1 VCPAR
6 ANAIATCVLGACGS
20 ICAAGFADCDGDSTN
35 GCEVDT
41 RSSDA
46 HCGRCGNA
54 CATMGA
60 MGARC
65 AAGACLDA
73 SYRSAV
79 LAEMPVAY
87 WPLDEASGGGAV
99 DIVGGRNGAVVGSVA
114 RGATSMVRGSTA
126 SAAFAGTGHI
136 EVPFASAL
144 NSQQFTIELWTRV
157 DGGAGTVRSP
167 FTTRAGSDSTPPL
180 GIALY
185 ADNLN
190 RWNIYSG
197 SVSFGPGGWR
207 ETFGPAGGAADG
219 TVRHLAASYDGAAVT
234 LYVDGAEV
242 SRSVTTYSPNNTRPL
257 RIGAGTDGS
266 GGPTFRYIG
275 AIDEVALFDRAL
287 PATRIAAHAS
297 LR

>member
-190 RWNIYSG
+190 RWNLYSG

-207 ETFGPAGGAADG
+207 ETFGPSGGAAAG
-219 TVRHLAASYDGAAVT
+219 VVRHLAASYDGAVFYEGELALVVGRTMRAVAPT
-234 LYVDGAEV
+234 EKKPG
-242 SRSVTTYSPNNTRPL
+242 
-257 RIGAGTDGS
+257 GTGS
-266 GGPTFRYIG
+266 GAAEPRGP
-275 AIDEVALFDRAL
+275 
-287 PATRIAAHAS
+287 
-297 LR
+297 